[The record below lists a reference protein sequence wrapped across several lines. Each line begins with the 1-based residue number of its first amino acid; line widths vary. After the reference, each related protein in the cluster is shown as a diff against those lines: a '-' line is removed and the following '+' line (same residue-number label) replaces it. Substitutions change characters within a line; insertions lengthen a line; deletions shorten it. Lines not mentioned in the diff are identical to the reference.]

1 MKASPQPDLFIAAV
15 ADAPFRDQLDL
26 MAVPVVS
33 LAKGRRVEPIR
44 FKRGDTEVEVSAPPH
59 IGIATIW
66 DLDFVLWAV
75 SQINEAV
82 NRGDIPSA
90 TIHAP
95 AYDVLR
101 AVKRGVS
108 GREYQRLREAL
119 DRLKATTI
127 RTTIRAKGKRG
138 ETFSLIEHVGWA
150 EDDQGR
156 PKGISVTVPQ
166 WLYRAVLDRRVLALD
181 PRYFDL
187 TSGMGRWLYRLSRKA
202 AGGNATGWSWP
213 LVELHSRSGVA
224 SLPKDFAC
232 DLRQLVRAN
241 GLPEFWLSLYRDAE
255 GVEHLH
261 AVRRSRLA
269 LDHPGRELAAPR
281 RTRAAEAGY
290 PQP

>member
-1 MKASPQPDLFIAAV
+1 MKPSPQPDLFIAAV

-82 NRGDIPSA
+82 NRGDTPSA

-150 EDDQGR
+150 EDNQGR

-181 PRYFDL
+181 PRRL
-187 TSGMGRWLYRLSRKA
+187 RPAQRWDRRHAEVHDDKS
-202 AGGNATGWSWP
+202 
-213 LVELHSRSGVA
+213 
-224 SLPKDFAC
+224 
-232 DLRQLVRAN
+232 AN
-241 GLPEFWLSLYRDAE
+241 GERDI
-255 GVEHLH
+255 
-261 AVRRSRLA
+261 
-269 LDHPGRELAAPR
+269 GRGGHNDRHHVQCPAHDSPASCAR
-281 RTRAAEAGY
+281 FDAG
-290 PQP
+290 PA